1 MKLQNNFLLIVIAA
15 IGVYAAFLFISDYN
29 SISEK
34 ISFFQLEYLLPILSL
49 VSVSWIPLI
58 LRWNILLKQNGI
70 SVPIKK
76 SIMIWLSGS
85 ALGITPGQVGE
96 LLKSQILKNLFNIPR
111 SKTAPIIFIEK
122 FYDLIGAIIA
132 STLGI
137 IVLGMD
143 YNLILVSIF
152 ILGILFFFIYYRKA
166 FEYLLT
172 KITKT
177 KFFSKYSDNLSD
189 SHKIIRNSTN
199 PKLASIS
206 ISLSLLYWLIISVA
220 AYLTLLAFDINTI
233 GILETIAIYTAS
245 VLIGVIT
252 FIPGGVGIT
261 EGSLTGLF
269 VLQGVDI
276 SVALVI
282 SVVIRILTLWYSV
295 SIGFICLKI
304 LGGFTIKHNS

>member
-34 ISFFQLEYLLPILSL
+34 ISFFQLEYLLPILTL

-189 SHKIIRNSTN
+189 SHTTIRNSTN

-245 VLIGVIT
+245 VLIGVVT